1 MKTLVTG
8 ATGFIGSTVV
18 RELLKDGAEVR
29 VTVRKD
35 SDTTNIDGLDV
46 EKTFADTR
54 DRESLKAA
62 LKGCDTLYHVAAYF
76 AHWSLNK
83 DLFYQVNVDGTRN
96 LLEEALAQGLEK
108 VVYTS
113 TANCMGAHGAGN
125 YANEEAEFN
134 EWETGDHY
142 AISKYLA
149 EIEAKKICD
158 KGLPMVIVN
167 PTLVIGVRDI
177 KPTPSGKLIVDI
189 VNREMPGYID
199 GATNIIDVQDV
210 ARGHLLAAKKGRV
223 GERYIFGNDNV
234 TVGDFF
240 KLVAEVAG
248 VKPPRLK
255 LPYPVALLLAYA
267 FHAQARITRK
277 PPVVSLSQVRIG
289 KMGEHFDNSKAVNE
303 LGLPLTPLRTT
314 VENTIEWFMQNG
326 YLKKQDR

>member
-18 RELLKDGAEVR
+18 RELLKAGVDVR

-35 SDTTNIDGLDV
+35 SDTRNIDGLDV
-46 EKTFADTR
+46 EKAYGDTR
-54 DRESLKAA
+54 DRESMRAA

-83 DLFYQVNVDGTRN
+83 DLFYAVNVEGTKTILR
-96 LLEEALAQGLEK
+96 EALGQGLEK

-113 TANCMGAHGAGN
+113 TSNTIGSHGAGN
-125 YANEEAEFN
+125 FVNEQAEFN
-134 EWETGDHY
+134 GWKTGDHY

-149 EIEAKKICD
+149 EIEAKKICEQ
-158 KGLPMVIVN
+158 GLPMVIVN

-189 VNREMPGYID
+189 TNREMPGYID
-199 GATNIIDVQDV
+199 GAINIIDVQDV
-210 ARGHLLAAKKGRV
+210 ARGHLLAAKKGRI
-223 GERYIFGNDNV
+223 GERYILGNENV

-240 KLVAEVAG
+240 SLVAETAG

-255 LPYPVALLLAYA
+255 LPYGVALMLGYV
-267 FHAQARITRK
+267 FHVQARITK
-277 PPVVSLSQVRIG
+277 QPPVVSLSQVRIG
-289 KMGEHFDNSKAVNE
+289 NMGEHFDNSKAVSE
-303 LGLPLTPLRTT
+303 LGLTLTPLKVTIK
-314 VENTIEWFMQNG
+314 NTIDWFIQHG
-326 YLKKQDR
+326 YIKNQE